1 MLFIYA
7 TDLHGIEKKYNDI
20 LNYALDNKIKLI
32 HLGSDFL
39 PKGYD
44 ILGIQKKFIN
54 KFLKK
59 FYEKATQNG
68 IKILVFFGN
77 DDIYS
82 RKKYFRKFGSL
93 LDENPEEIE
102 GVLFK
107 AYPYVCDY
115 PFPLKTAC
123 KLDYRGWER
132 PFCKRSVDFSE
143 EGFVEINDIDDYL
156 RKKTTIEEDL
166 QKEIVT
172 HPRTVY
178 AMHMPPSNLGLDVC
192 GRLLRDKTY
201 DSLNPVGSVSI
212 YKWIEKEQPLL
223 TLHGHIHESYSITG
237 VWKKQLGKTLVV
249 QPGQIYPCIYTPV
262 PKTSFVLFEINKH
275 DVSSTLIEI

>member
-39 PKGYD
+39 PKGYN
-44 ILGIQKKFIN
+44 ITEIQKKFIN
-54 KFLKK
+54 KFLKNY
-59 FYEKATQNG
+59 FEKASQNG

-82 RKKYFRKFGSL
+82 RKKYFRKFGNL
-93 LDENPEEIE
+93 LNENPVEIE
-102 GVLFK
+102 GILFK

-115 PFPLKTAC
+115 PFGLKSAC
-123 KLDYRGWER
+123 KLDYRGWNR
-132 PFCKRSVDFSE
+132 PFCKKGVDVSEKGFVDINDLDLYFSE
-143 EGFVEINDIDDYL
+143 
-156 RKKTTIEEDL
+156 KTTIEEDL

-172 HPRTVY
+172 HPCTVY
-178 AMHMPPSNLGLDVC
+178 AIHMPPANLELDVC
-192 GRLLRDKTY
+192 GRLLQNGTY
-201 DSLNPVGSVSI
+201 DCLNPVGSKSI
-212 YKWIEKEQPLL
+212 YNWIEKEQPLL

-237 VWKKQLGKTLVV
+237 VWKKYLGKTLVV
-249 QPGQIYPCIYTPV
+249 QPGQIYPNIYMPV
-262 PKTSFVLFEINKH
+262 PKTNFVLFEINQYV
-275 DVSSTLIEI
+275 VSSTFIEI